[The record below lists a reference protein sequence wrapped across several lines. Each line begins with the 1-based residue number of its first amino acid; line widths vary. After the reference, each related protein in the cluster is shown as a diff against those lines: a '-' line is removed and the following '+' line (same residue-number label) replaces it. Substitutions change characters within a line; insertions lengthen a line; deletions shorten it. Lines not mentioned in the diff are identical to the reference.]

1 MGANGANVKGRKKIK
16 TTLKFCPDDWN
27 TGATK
32 GKTVRGARG
41 RRDDEIGKSF
51 WTRQAHGFEVW
62 GDPPGEGLKRQLD
75 AAVWGAAFR
84 GSGYEA
90 NGTSKQW
97 GEEGL

>member
-1 MGANGANVKGRKKIK
+1 MGADGANVKGRKKIK

-32 GKTVRGARG
+32 GKTVRGAREG
-41 RRDDEIGKSF
+41 GT
-51 WTRQAHGFEVW
+51 TRSGSHFGHDRLTSLKCW

-75 AAVWGAAFR
+75 ATVWGAAFR

-97 GEEGL
+97 WEEGL

>member
-1 MGANGANVKGRKKIK
+1 MGADGANVKGRKKIK

-51 WTRQAHGFEVW
+51 WTRQTHGFEVL
-62 GDPPGEGLKRQLD
+62 GRPPGGGVKE
-75 AAVWGAAFR
+75 AAGCRRVGCGVQGFR
-84 GSGYEA
+84 VRG
-90 NGTSKQW
+90 
-97 GEEGL
+97 